1 MVGRV
6 LLRLAVVGALLG
18 TVVVIGPAWY
28 VKAVS
33 DDRTSTVQDVPA
45 QPVALVLG
53 AEVYADGQPSRYLRA
68 RLDVAYE
75 LFEAGKVRAILV
87 SGDNGTRFYNE
98 TDGMRDYLIEK
109 GVPAAKV
116 VGDYAGFDTYDSCV
130 RAPRIFGVSRAI
142 VVTQPYHRPRALATC
157 RAIGLDAWGVGD
169 ESVKTNQQMWLYG
182 SMRELG
188 ANLKMAWDVLSQRQP
203 TLGPRETG
211 VDDALR
217 A

>member
-1 MVGRV
+1 MSACAQRILATGCKYV
-6 LLRLAVVGALLG
+6 LITGSHANTPQVVNTLYGSRGVLRADAWERLQGSYHGSGCTLASALAGALAHG
-18 TVVVIGPAWY
+18 
-28 VKAVS
+28 
-33 DDRTSTVQDVPA
+33 
-45 QPVALVLG
+45 
-53 AEVYADGQPSRYLRA
+53 
-68 RLDVAYE
+68 LDVSQAV
-75 LFEAGKVRAILV
+75 FEA
-87 SGDNGTRFYNE
+87 E
-98 TDGMRDYLIEK
+98 
-109 GVPAAKV
+109 
-116 VGDYAGFDTYDSCV
+116 AGFDTYDSCV
-130 RAPRIFGVSRAI
+130 RARKVFGATRVI
-142 VVTQPYHRPRALATC
+142 VVSQRYHLPRALTIC

>member
-1 MVGRV
+1 MV
-6 LLRLAVVGALLG
+6 
-18 TVVVIGPAWY
+18 T
-28 VKAVS
+28 
-33 DDRTSTVQDVPA
+33 
-45 QPVALVLG
+45 
-53 AEVYADGQPSRYLRA
+53 SRYSA
-68 RLDVAYE
+68 TT
-75 LFEAGKVRAILV
+75 AG
-87 SGDNGTRFYNE
+87 T
-98 TDGMRDYLIEK
+98 
-109 GVPAAKV
+109 
-116 VGDYAGFDTYDSCV
+116 
-130 RAPRIFGVSRAI
+130 
-142 VVTQPYHRPRALATC
+142 TC